1 MIDPKKKIKN
11 FFLKEE
17 APTVSA
23 GSGAIAG
30 IGVGPDGEP
39 GMTLAQ
45 MKKYKLDNY
54 KYYDSFADY
63 LELQKKME
71 ELAKYE
77 SEDFD
82 EPEVIKASD
91 KFHNL
96 NNLDVQLRIA
106 KMMRRK

>member
-1 MIDPKKKIKN
+1 MIDPKNNIRK

-39 GMTLAQ
+39 GITPEQ

-54 KYYDSFADY
+54 KYYDSIVDY
-63 LELQKKME
+63 LDRTKQMTDHALGE
-71 ELAKYE
+71 ED
-77 SEDFD
+77 DFE
-82 EPEVIKASD
+82 EPDVMKASD
-91 KFHNL
+91 KFHNMNHYDAQKRL
-96 NNLDVQLRIA
+96 IRL
-106 KMMRRK
+106 MRR

>member
-1 MIDPKKKIKN
+1 MIDPKKNIRN

-39 GMTLAQ
+39 GITPSQ

-54 KYYDSFADY
+54 KYYDSIVDY
-63 LELQKKME
+63 LDRLKQMTDLALGEEDDFEEPDEL
-71 ELAKYE
+71 
-77 SEDFD
+77 
-82 EPEVIKASD
+82 KASD
-91 KFHNL
+91 NFHNMNQYDAQKRL
-96 NNLDVQLRIA
+96 IRL
-106 KMMRRK
+106 MRR